1 MSKARMAA
9 SNGRRESRDPS
20 PALRAQDDNKGAQR
34 AQDDRKVERWDR
46 DYKKRRSGDLPQD
59 DKNRSRQKGN
69 YPPRRHA
76 YAYRSSSRVDRLEEK
91 HPGVRALVVTLLRK
105 RVRQGEIARQVYEQF
120 GVRISTTSLSR
131 FFVARIQPKEDAEDS
146 DFRQA
151 HAQARALIEE
161 MKADPSLDAA
171 KIAEIMLASQ
181 IVQDRT
187 KLAEA
192 DIMDLYREQRER
204 QKIEIQHRALVLKEQ
219 QTRAV
224 LKKLEGSR
232 KPRRSHEE
240 MLKDIRGIY
249 GLSET
254 PPPGEE
260 EHPTTIKDQ

>member
-1 MSKARMAA
+1 MSRPKLGP
-9 SNGRRESRDPS
+9 GR
-20 PALRAQDDNKGAQR
+20 KGR
-34 AQDDRKVERWDR
+34 YPHHRH
-46 DYKKRRSGDLPQD
+46 
-59 DKNRSRQKGN
+59 N
-69 YPPRRHA
+69 YS
-76 YAYRSSSRVDRLEEK
+76 YRSSSRVDRLEEN
-91 HPGVRALVVTLLRK
+91 HPGVRALVESLLRK
-105 RVRQGEIARQVYEQF
+105 RVRQGEIVRQVHQQF
-120 GVRISTTSLSR
+120 GVRISRNSLSR
-131 FFVARIQPKEDAEDS
+131 FFMTRIQPKEDAEDS
-146 DFRQA
+146 AFREA

-204 QKIEIQHRALVLKEQ
+204 QKLELQHRALVLKEE

-240 MLKDIRGIY
+240 MLKKIRGIY
-249 GLSET
+249 GLSES
-254 PPPGEE
+254 PSPGEE
-260 EHPTTIKDQ
+260 EQP

>member
-1 MSKARMAA
+1 MSKPKRAA
-9 SNGRRESRDPS
+9 GKKGRYPHH
-20 PALRAQDDNKGAQR
+20 
-34 AQDDRKVERWDR
+34 
-46 DYKKRRSGDLPQD
+46 RR
-59 DKNRSRQKGN
+59 N
-69 YPPRRHA
+69 
-76 YAYRSSSRVDRLEEK
+76 YAYRSSSRVDRLEEN
-91 HPGVRALVVTLLRK
+91 HPGVRALVESLLRK
-105 RVRQGEIARQVYEQF
+105 RVRQGEICRQVHQQF
-120 GVRISTTSLSR
+120 GVKISTHSLSR
-131 FFVARIQPKEDAEDS
+131 FFMARIQPKEDTEAAA
-146 DFRQA
+146 FRQA

-204 QKIEIQHRALVLKEQ
+204 QKLELQHRALVLKEE

-249 GLSET
+249 GLSES
-254 PPPGEE
+254 PPSGEE
-260 EHPTTIKDQ
+260 EQP

>member
-1 MSKARMAA
+1 MSKAKVAP
-9 SNGRRESRDPS
+9 GK
-20 PALRAQDDNKGAQR
+20 KG
-34 AQDDRKVERWDR
+34 
-46 DYKKRRSGDLPQD
+46 ST
-59 DKNRSRQKGN
+59 
-69 YPPRRHA
+69 PRRRRA
-76 YAYRSSSRVDRLEEK
+76 YAYCSSSRVDRLEEK
-91 HPGVRALVVTLLRK
+91 HPGLRRLVVALLRQ
-105 RVRQGEIARQVYEQF
+105 RVRQCEIARQVQQQF
-120 GVRISTTSLSR
+120 GVRISTMTLSR
-131 FFVARIQPKEDAEDS
+131 FFKARIRPKEDAEDS
-146 DFRQA
+146 AFRQA

-171 KIAEIMLASQ
+171 KIAEIMLANQ

-187 KLAEA
+187 KLGEA

-204 QKIEIQHRALVLKEQ
+204 QKLELQHRALVLKEE

-249 GLSET
+249 GLSES

-260 EHPTTIKDQ
+260 EQPSTIHDQ

>member
-1 MSKARMAA
+1 
-9 SNGRRESRDPS
+9 
-20 PALRAQDDNKGAQR
+20 
-34 AQDDRKVERWDR
+34 
-46 DYKKRRSGDLPQD
+46 
-59 DKNRSRQKGN
+59 
-69 YPPRRHA
+69 
-76 YAYRSSSRVDRLEEK
+76 VDRLEEK
-91 HPGVRALVVTLLRK
+91 HPGLRALVVTLLRQ
-105 RVRQGEIARQVYEQF
+105 RVRQGEIARQVHQQF
-120 GVRISTTSLSR
+120 GVKISTHTVSR
-131 FFVARIQPKEDAEDS
+131 FFAARIQPKEDAEDS
-146 DFRQA
+146 AFRQA

-171 KIAEIMLASQ
+171 KIAEIMLANQ
-181 IVQDRT
+181 IVRDRT

-204 QKIEIQHRALVLKEQ
+204 QKLELQHRALMLKEQ

-240 MLKDIRGIY
+240 MLKKIREIY

-260 EHPTTIKDQ
+260 EQPSTINGQ